1 MQCHNLTEIKIPRC
15 NILCVHASK
24 DQLKSKT
31 LLHTLQLLQQKPC
44 IYILYSNNTP
54 MPDVYIGKTN
64 NIKKRIQTH
73 SKEKLFWKNIIL
85 FTATNMDIVNYGSLE
100 NHLIET
106 VKNNRKCFL
115 QNRLLP
121 QNKPNK
127 EIKKLIKVL
136 EIVKTNV
143 IKPIT
148 KLNIL

>member
-1 MQCHNLTEIKIPRC
+1 
-15 NILCVHASK
+15 
-24 DQLKSKT
+24 
-31 LLHTLQLLQQKPC
+31 
-44 IYILYSNNTP
+44 